1 MAARAR
7 SVHIKV
13 CGREPEDWL
22 IQLANCEGVAEEGI
36 QVLLVKGGYAQK
48 EPCRDD
54 YACVVNDQ
62 KWPLKKRQVITH
74 IKARSKHS
82 FLQLTTTTKKIT
94 H

>member
-13 CGREPEDWL
+13 CGRESEDWL
-22 IQLANCEGVAEEGI
+22 IQLANCEGVAEEAI

-48 EPCRDD
+48 EPGMIIH
-54 YACVVNDQ
+54 VVNDQ
-62 KWPLKKRQVITH
+62 KWPLKKRQVIAH

-82 FLQLTTTTKKIT
+82 FLTIYHNKKII